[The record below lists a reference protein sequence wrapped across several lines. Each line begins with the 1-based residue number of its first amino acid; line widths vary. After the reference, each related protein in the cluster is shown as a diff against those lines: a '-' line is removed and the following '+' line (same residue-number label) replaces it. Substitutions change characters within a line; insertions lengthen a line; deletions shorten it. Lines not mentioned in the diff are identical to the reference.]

1 MAQKLC
7 DKYFN
12 LTPIERVSLVGEL
25 VHAIQS
31 DSEIFDMAENII
43 KLAMLKG
50 VYTDV
55 KILPEQ
61 QNDNHE

>member
-7 DKYFN
+7 PEFYE
-12 LTPIERVSLVGEL
+12 LTPIQRIQFIGSLNHIVMTSPEMYEL
-25 VHAIQS
+25 GNKMI
-31 DSEIFDMAENII
+31 N
-43 KLAMLKG
+43 LALLQG
-50 VYTDV
+50 LLNDV